1 MPSVSTY
8 LRQLRRPAT
17 FAVAS
22 RLSRLL
28 SVFDRWQ
35 IMTYRLS
42 MIEYRFTLA
51 DLVTFRVKLATDAQ
65 AAEHAAELTRE
76 YETACGVTLAVSW
89 VRV

>member
-1 MPSVSTY
+1 
-8 LRQLRRPAT
+8 
-17 FAVAS
+17 
-22 RLSRLL
+22 
-28 SVFDRWQ
+28 
-35 IMTYRLS
+35 

-51 DLVTFRVKLATDAQ
+51 NLVSFRVRLATDAQ